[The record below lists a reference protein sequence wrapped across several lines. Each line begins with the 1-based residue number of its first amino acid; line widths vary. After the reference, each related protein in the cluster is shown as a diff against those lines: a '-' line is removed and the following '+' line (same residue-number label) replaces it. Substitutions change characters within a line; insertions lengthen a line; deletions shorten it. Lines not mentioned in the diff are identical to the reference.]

1 MLLLYYKTAF
11 AVSFLLTLI
20 YVAIWDR
27 RFDVNITA
35 IFMLVPI
42 TNLGHVFMAAAQT
55 QQEAATAVKIIYIG
69 GCFMPFFVTMGLLNI
84 CRIRVSR
91 VVRILLFVIPAVLY
105 TSVLSIGYFPL
116 FYSNLEL
123 TQNGGATNLI
133 RTYGP
138 MHSLFYPMVII
149 YILIGVGAIVY
160 TIRSQKQVSK
170 TTLALLF
177 LPIAVTALGFFGNL
191 IVGRRVEIITS
202 TYILAEVMYLLIA
215 RRISFYNVSDTV
227 IDSLVQNGDTGFIS
241 VDNDYCYLGS
251 NGTARR
257 MIPALNELE
266 VDHPITGE
274 LHELLR
280 TWLETPYADV
290 YQVGEGEDERFYVVE
305 TADLVSGGRTHG
317 HQFFI
322 RDDTQNQ
329 KYIMLVKNYNTELEQ
344 DVKAKTKHI
353 LEMQNDLVLGM
364 ATMVESR
371 DNSTG
376 GHIRRTSMGVRL
388 LVGEMDLDP
397 DFSDRLIKAAPM
409 HDIGKIAVP
418 DKVLQKPGRFTPEE
432 YEQMKKHSPEGARI
446 LREILAD
453 LDDEEFKR
461 IAVNVAHYHHE
472 RWDGK
477 GYPDG
482 LKGEEI
488 PLEAR
493 IMAVADVY
501 DALVSKRVYKDKMSF
516 EDADRIICE
525 GMGTQFDPALLDVYL
540 RARPALE
547 DYYIHTDC

>member
-1 MLLLYYKTAF
+1 MILLYYKIAF
-11 AVSFLLTLI
+11 AVSFLLACL
-20 YVAIWDR
+20 YVIVWDR

-55 QQEAATAVKIIYIG
+55 MQEASTAVKVIYIG
-69 GCFMPFFVTMGLLNI
+69 ASFMPFFVTMGLFNL
-84 CRIRVSR
+84 CRIQVSR
-91 VVRILLFVIPAVLY
+91 LVRGLLFVLPCLVFA
-105 TSVLSIGYFPL
+105 SVLSIGYYPL
-116 FYSNLEL
+116 FYSNIEL
-123 TQNGGATNLI
+123 TELGGATNLI
-133 RTYGP
+133 RSYGP
-138 MHSLFYPMVII
+138 MHALYYPMVVI
-149 YILIGVGAIVY
+149 YILIGVGAIIY
-160 TIRSQKQVSK
+160 AIRKEKQVSK

-177 LPIAVTALGFFGNL
+177 LPIAVTFLGFFGNL
-191 IVGRRVEIITS
+191 LVGRKVEVITA

-215 RRISFYNVSDTV
+215 RRISLYNVSDTV
-227 IDSLVQNGDTGFIS
+227 IDSLVQNGETGFIS
-241 VDNDYCYLGS
+241 VDDEFRYLGS

-257 MIPALNELE
+257 MIPALSTLE
-266 VDHPITGE
+266 IDGP
-274 LHELLR
+274 LPDDLQKMLQ

-290 YQVGEGEDERFYVVE
+290 YRTGEGEDERIYLVE
-305 TADLVSGGRTHG
+305 TGDLVSGGRKYG
-317 HQFFI
+317 YQFFI

-329 KYIMLVKNYNTELEQ
+329 KYITLVNHYNVQLETE
-344 DVKAKTKHI
+344 VKEKTKHI
-353 LEMQNDLVLGM
+353 LEMQDDLVLGM

-376 GHIRRTSMGVRL
+376 GHIRRTSKGVRM
-388 LVGEMDLDP
+388 LVSEMTLDP
-397 DFSDRLIKAAPM
+397 GFSENLIKAAPM
-409 HDIGKIAVP
+409 HDIGKIAV
-418 DKVLQKPGRFTPEE
+418 DDEILRKPGRFTPEE

-446 LREILAD
+446 LREILVD
-453 LDDEEFKR
+453 FDDEDFKR

-472 RWDGK
+472 RWDGR

-516 EDADRIICE
+516 EDADRIIRE
-525 GMGTQFDPALLDVYL
+525 GMGTQFDPELLDVYL
-540 RARPALE
+540 RARPQLE

>member
-1 MLLLYYKTAF
+1 MILLYYKIAF
-11 AVSFLLTLI
+11 AVSFLLTGL
-20 YVAIWDR
+20 YVLIWDR

-69 GCFMPFFVTMGLLNI
+69 ASFMPFFVTMGLFNL
-84 CRIRVSR
+84 CRIHVGR
-91 VVRILLFVIPAVLY
+91 VVRGLLFALPVVVYAAVL
-105 TSVLSIGYFPL
+105 SVGYYPL
-116 FYSNLEL
+116 FYSGLEL
-123 TQNGGATNLI
+123 TMQNGATNLI
-133 RTYGP
+133 RSYGP
-138 MHSLFYPMVII
+138 MHALFYPMVVI
-149 YILIGVGAIVY
+149 YILIGVGAIIY
-160 TIRSQKQVSK
+160 AIRKEKQVSK

-177 LPIAVTALGFFGNL
+177 LPIAVTFLGFFGNL
-191 IVGRRVEIITS
+191 LVGRKVEIITS

-215 RRISFYNVSDTV
+215 RRISLYNVSDTV
-227 IDSLVQNGDTGFIS
+227 IDSLVQNGDTGFVS
-241 VDNDYCYLGS
+241 VDDEFRYLGS

-257 MIPALNELE
+257 MIPALSALE
-266 VDHPITGE
+266 IDGP
-274 LHELLR
+274 LPDDLQKMLQ

-290 YQVGEGEDERFYVVE
+290 YRTGEGEDERIYLVE
-305 TADLVSGGRTHG
+305 TGDLVSGGRKYG

-329 KYIMLVKNYNTELEQ
+329 KYITLVNHYNVQLETE
-344 DVKAKTKHI
+344 VKEKTRHI
-353 LEMQNDLVLGM
+353 LEMQDDLVLGM

-376 GHIRRTSMGVRL
+376 GHIRRTSKGIRM
-388 LVGEMDLDP
+388 LVSEMTLDP
-397 DFSDRLIKAAPM
+397 GFSENLIKAAPM
-409 HDIGKIAVP
+409 HDIGKIAV
-418 DKVLQKPGRFTPEE
+418 DDAILRKPGRFTPEE
-432 YEQMKKHSPEGARI
+432 YEQMKRHSPEGARI

-453 LDDEEFKR
+453 IDDEDFKR
-461 IAVNVAHYHHE
+461 IAINVAHYHHE
-472 RWDGK
+472 RWDGR

-516 EDADRIICE
+516 EDADRIIRE
-525 GMGTQFDPALLDVYL
+525 GMGTQFDPELLDVYL
-540 RARPALE
+540 RARPQLE

>member
-1 MLLLYYKTAF
+1 MILLYYKIAF
-11 AVSFLLTLI
+11 AVSFLLACL
-20 YVAIWDR
+20 YVIVWDR

-55 QQEAATAVKIIYIG
+55 MQEASTAVKVIYIG
-69 GCFMPFFVTMGLLNI
+69 ASFMPFFVTMGLFNL
-84 CRIRVSR
+84 CRIQVSR
-91 VVRILLFVIPAVLY
+91 LVRGLLFVLPCLVFA
-105 TSVLSIGYFPL
+105 SVLSIGYYPL
-116 FYSNLEL
+116 FYSNIEL
-123 TQNGGATNLI
+123 TELGGATNLI
-133 RTYGP
+133 RSYGP
-138 MHSLFYPMVII
+138 MHALYYPMVVI
-149 YILIGVGAIVY
+149 YILIGVGAIIY
-160 TIRSQKQVSK
+160 AIRKEKQVSK

-177 LPIAVTALGFFGNL
+177 LPIAVTFLGFFGNL
-191 IVGRRVEIITS
+191 LVGRKVEVITA

-215 RRISFYNVSDTV
+215 RRISLYNVSDTV
-227 IDSLVQNGDTGFIS
+227 IDSLVQNGETGFIS
-241 VDNDYCYLGS
+241 VDDEFRYLGS

-257 MIPALNELE
+257 MIPALSSLE
-266 VDHPITGE
+266 IDGP
-274 LHELLR
+274 LPDDLQKMLQ

-290 YQVGEGEDERFYVVE
+290 YRTGEGEDERIYLVE
-305 TADLVSGGRTHG
+305 TGDLVSGGRKYG
-317 HQFFI
+317 YQFFI

-329 KYIMLVKNYNTELEQ
+329 KYITLVNHYNVQLETE
-344 DVKAKTKHI
+344 VKEKTKHI
-353 LEMQNDLVLGM
+353 LEMQDDLVLGM

-376 GHIRRTSMGVRL
+376 GHIRRTSKGVRM
-388 LVGEMDLDP
+388 LVSEMTLDP
-397 DFSDRLIKAAPM
+397 GFSENLIKAAPM
-409 HDIGKIAVP
+409 HDIGKIAV
-418 DKVLQKPGRFTPEE
+418 DDEILRKPGRFTPEE

-446 LREILAD
+446 LREILVD
-453 LDDEEFKR
+453 FDDEDFKR

-472 RWDGK
+472 RWDGR

-516 EDADRIICE
+516 EDADRIIRE
-525 GMGTQFDPALLDVYL
+525 GMGTQFDPELLDVYL
-540 RARPALE
+540 RARPQLE